1 MPIDFSPIS
10 NAPFNAIQAAAYGDQ
25 LQESRYQNRL
35 LHMMQDQELKG
46 QADARLIDS
55 QTYQDR
61 LAALPQPMNTLTP
74 QPQVQQAQAPAAPQ
88 LPSGV
93 TAPGIAINGQMA
105 AVTPPPQAAQPTKPP
120 PSEFDMQRASLA
132 ALYKS
137 GRIDGDSAERHYQKI
152 ALNEMTTNSQRI
164 TAAIEQGKL
173 SVQQE
178 KELRDTMAPIHDSMV
193 PLATEWEDLKAA
205 GKSPREIEAVIQPK
219 YAEWKTALAG
229 MPGYD
234 KAAQRLPDKFTP
246 QIAYMSD
253 KLVGALE
260 KRAQARDTAT
270 AKAGAAATAAA
281 DKKEALQATLQDR
294 KEGRKESLEAR
305 KEVARLIASLRD
317 NSTAKKANL
326 TTVEVQKIG
335 DAIMRGEQPPD
346 MQGRGMARI
355 APQLAAYFADKG
367 FDMTTAQADWQ
378 AVKTHVKN
386 MNGPQQLRLGQAIS
400 FTRESLP
407 IIRSLA
413 AEWKAGGFAPL
424 NSLNLHAAAS
434 GAYGNK
440 AASIATRL
448 ESQISDLTSE
458 LGTVY
463 KGGNSSTDESLKL
476 AAANLKSK
484 WEESV
489 LNDNVDQ
496 IEKNLSIR
504 ENSMRTSGVAGL
516 SSASLYA
523 PGAHKRPAAPA
534 GGQQGAVQY
543 PQTVNYFKQN
553 LKQASTRAGF
563 NQLVAAVKK
572 ANPTMTDQEI
582 ADAFR
587 QSKGQ

>member
-10 NAPFNAIQAAAYGDQ
+10 NAPVNAMQAAAYGDQ

-88 LPSGV
+88 LPAGV
-93 TAPGIAINGQMA
+93 TAPGMPGAT
-105 AVTPPPQAAQPTKPP
+105 VTPPQQAPQPAKPP
-120 PSEFDMQRASLA
+120 PSEFDVQRASLV

-137 GRIDGDSAERHYQKI
+137 GRIDADSAEKHYQKI
-152 ALNEMTTNSQRI
+152 AANEMTANSQRI
-164 TAAIEQGKL
+164 TSAVEQGKL
-173 SVQQE
+173 SAQQE

-205 GKSPREIEAVIQPK
+205 GKSPQEIEAVIQPK
-219 YAEWKTALAG
+219 YAEWKTSLAG
-229 MPGYD
+229 MPGYE

-270 AKAGAAATAAA
+270 AKAEAAATAAA
-281 DKKEALQATLQDR
+281 DKKEAQAATLADR

-346 MQGRGMARI
+346 MQGRGMAKI

-424 NSLNLHAAAS
+424 NSLNLHAAAT
-434 GAYGNK
+434 GAYRTK

-534 GGQQGAVQY
+534 GSQQ
-543 PQTVNYFKQN
+543 QTVPRLAKIMTSDMRGRWNDMKRLELVYHN
-553 LKQASTRAGF
+553 LRDKGYSKEDIEAAYEQA
-563 NQLVAAVKK
+563 
-572 ANPTMTDQEI
+572 
-582 ADAFR
+582 
-587 QSKGQ
+587 KGGK